1 MYQQAHAQSQPTPD
15 CEPRRRECPSIRPCT
30 EQPRHCVQEPGEGE
44 KNSTARL
51 EAAVTAYQEAL
62 KQYTRERMPPDV
74 LKPVRSEHVIDV
86 CAPWYIGG
94 EPP

>member
-1 MYQQAHAQSQPTPD
+1 MYQQAHAQCQPTQD
-15 CEPRRRECPSIRPCT
+15 YLAGASTPRFGHAQ
-30 EQPRHCVQEPGEGE
+30 QPRHCVQEPGEGE

-62 KQYTRERMPPDV
+62 KQYTRERMPLDV